1 MSTGVELV
9 TDRLR
14 MRRMTE
20 DDAGHMLAIWNDPG
34 FVRFVG
40 DRGIRGETQARR
52 AMRDGILKL
61 YADHGYGPYLL
72 ESLDGGS
79 PMGICGLFKRENL
92 DHPDLGYSL
101 LPDFRG
107 RGYALEAAR
116 AVLAHA
122 RDELGISEI
131 LAIVS
136 PANTRST
143 QLLEKVGMTFRR
155 KLRMPDDER
164 DVALYGVSLVERQHG

>member
-1 MSTGVELV
+1 MTQSGLV
-9 TDRLR
+9 TERLR
-14 MRRMTE
+14 LRWMTE
-20 DDAGHMLAIWNDPG
+20 EDAGHMLAIWNDPG

-40 DRGIRGETQARR
+40 DRGIRSEAEARQA
-52 AMRDGILKL
+52 MLDGILKL

-72 ESLDGGS
+72 EPRNGGT

-107 RGYALEAAR
+107 CGYALEAAH

-122 RDELGISEI
+122 RDDLGIPEI

-136 PANTRST
+136 PANVRST
-143 QLLEKVGMTFRR
+143 QLLEKVGMTLRR
-155 KLRMPDDER
+155 KLRMPDDDR
-164 DVALYGVSLVERQHG
+164 DVALYGISLVDRQDD